1 MGAGGGAVS
10 DFIGL
15 SFGAL
20 AEPLSTQ
27 LGRQGVKA
35 PRGMVRMWQR
45 DADAITRLV
54 LRRYLSST
62 QADKSR
68 RKLMGLV
75 EKGVTR

>member
-1 MGAGGGAVS
+1 MS

-20 AEPLSTQ
+20 AEPIATQ
-27 LGRQGVKA
+27 LGRQGVSASK
-35 PRGMVRMWQR
+35 PDTRMWQR
-45 DADAITRLV
+45 DADAIARLV

-62 QADKSR
+62 QADKAR
-68 RKLMGLV
+68 RKLMAVV